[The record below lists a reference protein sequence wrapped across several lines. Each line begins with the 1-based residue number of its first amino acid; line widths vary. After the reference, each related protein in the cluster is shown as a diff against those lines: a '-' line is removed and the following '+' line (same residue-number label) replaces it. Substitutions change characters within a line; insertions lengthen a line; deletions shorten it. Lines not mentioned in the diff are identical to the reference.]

1 MARNA
6 SDEANNAILC
16 AKNRLPAT
24 TSSSLHNTFYPGMHW
39 NVKMQATTTYQKKA
53 LMNHYFDS
61 LFLHATLA
69 TIKEYW

>member
-24 TSSSLHNTFYPGMHW
+24 TSSSLHNTLYPGMNW
-39 NVKMQATTTYQKKA
+39 NVKMQATTTVLLYIPEEGS
-53 LMNHYFDS
+53 NES
-61 LFLHATLA
+61 LF
-69 TIKEYW
+69 